1 MPKPQHDRD
10 MRPVFMVNPAVI
22 IALNDDMAKELVLFL
37 RKMAMETQIPSH
49 VFAFMRQ
56 LENDMNYGQQPELED

>member
-37 RKMAMETQIPSH
+37 RKMAMEGPIPPH

-56 LENDMNYGQQPELED
+56 LENDLSCEQSTD